1 MEKRR
6 RARIN
11 HSLNELKSLIL
22 DALNKDPSRHSK
34 LEKADILE
42 MTVRYL
48 KNMERQQMA
57 VEIARDPQVMNKY
70 RAGFSECA
78 TEVSRYVSRIDG
90 VDDGLKR
97 RLVNHLSGCVT
108 SLNINQVPSN
118 GQTSVPVATPVQF
131 AAGIAFPGMT
141 ISASPLPIHVQ
152 IPSGLFS
159 SSSSNTSAVNLSLH
173 SGSDINNNTNSNRI
187 NSSRTES
194 MMDTKLT
201 PPSSASSHQSFM
213 FPSSVNTMSPITP
226 STPGTSNLYFWPR
239 SQPLGSVSPGS
250 SSSFGGSLSPT
261 GSDSVFPDSRSE
273 ARSPITPS
281 STGDVWRP
289 W

>member
-1 MEKRR
+1 
-6 RARIN
+6 
-11 HSLNELKSLIL
+11 
-22 DALNKDPSRHSK
+22 
-34 LEKADILE
+34 
-42 MTVRYL
+42 
-48 KNMERQQMA
+48 MA

-97 RLVNHLSGCVT
+97 RLINHLSGCVS
-108 SLNINQVPSN
+108 SLNLNSVPSSN
-118 GQTSVPVATPVQF
+118 GATSVPVGTPVQF
-131 AAGIAFPGMT
+131 ASGIAFPGMT
-141 ISASPLPIHVQ
+141 ITASPLQVQ

-159 SSSSNTSAVNLSLH
+159 SNSSSSATSAVNLSLH
-173 SGSDINNNTNSNRI
+173 SGSDINNNSSRI
-187 NSSRTES
+187 IGGPRTES

-201 PPSSASSHQSFM
+201 PPSSASSHQSFL
-213 FPSSVNTMSPITP
+213 FPNSGATFSPVTP

-261 GSDSVFPDSRSE
+261 GSDSIFPDSNLE
-273 ARSPITPS
+273 AKSPITPS
-281 STGDVWRP
+281 ATGDVWRP

>member
-1 MEKRR
+1 MQ
-6 RARIN
+6 
-11 HSLNELKSLIL
+11 
-22 DALNKDPSRHSK
+22 PSRHSK

-90 VDDGLKR
+90 VDDGLRR
-97 RLVNHLSGCVT
+97 RLINHLSGCVS
-108 SLNINQVPSN
+108 SLNINSIPAN
-118 GQTSVPVATPVQF
+118 GQNSVSVATPVQF

-141 ISASPLPIHVQ
+141 ISASPLQVQ
-152 IPSGLFS
+152 IPSGMFSSNS
-159 SSSSNTSAVNLSLH
+159 SSSSTAVNLSLH
-173 SGSDINNNTNSNRI
+173 SGSDINNNSNRI
-187 NSSRTES
+187 NGLRSES

-201 PPSSASSHQSFM
+201 PPSSASSHQSFL
-213 FPSSVNTMSPITP
+213 FPNSTNIMSPITP

-261 GSDSVFPDSRSE
+261 GSDSIFPDSNSD
-273 ARSPITPS
+273 AKSPITPS
-281 STGDVWRP
+281 ATGDVWRP